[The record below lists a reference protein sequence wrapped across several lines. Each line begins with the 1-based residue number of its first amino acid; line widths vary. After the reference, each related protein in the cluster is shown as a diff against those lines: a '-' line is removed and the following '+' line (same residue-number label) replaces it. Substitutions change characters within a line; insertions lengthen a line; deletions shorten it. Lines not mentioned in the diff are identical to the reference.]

1 MIITIDLRKVFSF
14 IGLLLAALFFMWS
27 FSGWYTNRQ
36 IQMINHERAI
46 KNHQQ
51 YISPPVKKGVK
62 NFTEWDV

>member
-46 KNHQQ
+46 KRDQHN
-51 YISPPVKKGVK
+51 ISPAVPKGIK
-62 NFTEWDV
+62 NRTEWNV